1 MKVPVYLPS
10 MLATCTGGLREVEF
24 EAATPQQCLDQLF
37 SQYPLL
43 RSHLFEDN
51 GGQREHVL
59 IFINDKDMRWLEN
72 LHQPLQEGDE
82 ITILQAVS
90 GG

>member
-10 MLATCTGGLREVEF
+10 MLAACTGGLREVEID
-24 EAATPQQCLDQLF
+24 ADTVQHCLDNLF

-51 GGQREHVL
+51 GNQREHVL
-59 IFINDKDMRWLEN
+59 IFINDKDMRWLDSP
-72 LHQPLQEGDE
+72 HQPLREGDE